1 MTFLAAQ
8 PIEQRQAEQVQ
19 ALTPSDPDGFK
30 PGFFSGSGTAIG
42 TGFGRVGA
50 VASEMVG
57 NAGYLAGSTF
67 VTKPIDALFDTDLT
81 GFIDQKMRQ
90 EPAQLT
96 ASMTPDPYTTGS
108 LGQIL
113 YGFVGIGVPAAVGT
127 YFGGPAGGA
136 AMAGGFQ
143 ATGTYTDLTQ
153 QGVDP
158 NTAGAAALFD
168 GSLAGVG
175 VGVPASIGRRAL
187 LNTLLYGPGINVAQ
201 DLIAGQGMSAILEK
215 GGYSEMAERYAE
227 IDGEM
232 LAADAILGA
241 AFGWHGAR
249 TGRAG
254 RVARTAPTQ
263 TEIDAGLAAMNR
275 RHAEVD
281 TAPGTPADLLAVQ
294 SHVRN
299 LESAT
304 AAILDGRRVEVEP
317 TRGEFL
323 ARPEQVIPAPDEFVR
338 AIRESGLPGLM
349 DDIDAL
355 EAEMTKRGR
364 VLPDE
369 ELPDVRRV
377 AAAADAAA
385 IETGRTAEAG
395 PLKVIERDVG
405 GVRVR
410 EIEQTRAAVDA
421 AEATGKAGDLLRAVG
436 KHAAGDDQRMLAG
449 RLASVADKAGL
460 SVIKPP
466 DGARHAGAY
475 LAGDHAMYVQ
485 QAKPSIVLHEALHGV
500 TSALLDSPEVRASNP
515 QVRAAYDDMRGILN
529 DAQAALRDSDMRA
542 MPAAL
547 REMLND
553 PQGPLSNIKE
563 LLTYG
568 FTEKE
573 FQRWLDTVP
582 ASKKA
587 GAATA
592 WQAFKDTIKK
602 LIGKLSPGERTLLD
616 DLIESGG
623 QLIDAA
629 GADPAAVKRAAGG
642 RAGAAETVTMGERVA
657 ASVVAEN
664 PGLTLPDGVVADY
677 SAVSREQIESPEF
690 RRWFGDSKVVDANGE
705 PLVVYHGTTA
715 DFDTFRPSVKFG
727 ESYFASE
734 ESGYANAMAF
744 GDGGNVMP
752 LYFSLLNPLEVPYSN
767 YSADTLETAWV
778 DNRDGVIATDEN
790 GVKKVVVAFRPEQ
803 IKSAT
808 ANNGNFDPSDPR
820 IDYAKINTAADALE
834 QADAAIARAE
844 NDSTG
849 FEAAI
854 ACFMRNGA

>member
-19 ALTPSDPDGFK
+19 ALTPSDPDGLK

-50 VASEMVG
+50 VASELV
-57 NAGYLAGSTF
+57 NDAGYLAGSTF

-175 VGVPASIGRRAL
+175 VGLPASIGSRVL
-187 LNTLLYGPGINVAQ
+187 LNTMLYGPGINVAQ
-201 DLIAGQGMSAILEK
+201 DLIAGQGMSAILEN

-249 TGRAG
+249 VGRAG
-254 RVARTAPTQ
+254 RAARSAPTAS
-263 TEIDAGLAAMNR
+263 EIDAGLAAMNR

-317 TRGEFL
+317 ARGEFL

-355 EAEMTKRGR
+355 EAEMTRRGR

-377 AAAADAAA
+377 GAAADAAPA
-385 IETGRTAEAG
+385 VSELAPVASRETAADGPAKIEPVPGGAEFIATTKGGEFRLVDAPAPAGADFSEFGEVRQVLAYDGDKPVGKLVYANDGTPPTIEVDSAYQRRGIATAMNKLA
-395 PLKVIERDVG
+395 RQQG
-405 GVRVR
+405 GVLGDAKTGIRGRGAEYRTPAGQAFRQGADESAV
-410 EIEQTRAAVDA
+410 TLKRAGGPQ
-421 AEATGKAGDLLRAVG
+421 EARAPGAG
-436 KHAAGDDQRMLAG
+436 
-449 RLASVADKAGL
+449 ASVAG
-460 SVIKPP
+460 
-466 DGARHAGAY
+466 
-475 LAGDHAMYVQ
+475 
-485 QAKPSIVLHEALHGV
+485 
-500 TSALLDSPEVRASNP
+500 
-515 QVRAAYDDMRGILN
+515 
-529 DAQAALRDSDMRA
+529 
-542 MPAAL
+542 
-547 REMLND
+547 
-553 PQGPLSNIKE
+553 
-563 LLTYG
+563 
-568 FTEKE
+568 
-573 FQRWLDTVP
+573 
-582 ASKKA
+582 
-587 GAATA
+587 GAA
-592 WQAFKDTIKK
+592 
-602 LIGKLSPGERTLLD
+602 
-616 DLIESGG
+616 
-623 QLIDAA
+623 
-629 GADPAAVKRAAGG
+629 V
-642 RAGAAETVTMGERVA
+642 ERVA
-657 ASVVAEN
+657 ASVVADVPDMDL
-664 PGLTLPDGVVADY
+664 PGGI
-677 SAVSREQIESPEF
+677 R
-690 RRWFGDSKVVDANGE
+690 
-705 PLVVYHGTTA
+705 
-715 DFDTFRPSVKFG
+715 
-727 ESYFASE
+727 
-734 ESGYANAMAF
+734 
-744 GDGGNVMP
+744 
-752 LYFSLLNPLEVPYSN
+752 
-767 YSADTLETAWV
+767 
-778 DNRDGVIATDEN
+778 
-790 GVKKVVVAFRPEQ
+790 
-803 IKSAT
+803 
-808 ANNGNFDPSDPR
+808 
-820 IDYAKINTAADALE
+820 AADALE